1 MKIKLLII
9 EFDYHS
15 EVLRDLCL
23 MCDNSAF
30 EITVFT
36 SEKIWKST
44 GIDPNNIE
52 GQVRLKAKDHA
63 LKDFIRQNKPDIE
76 SSDIILF
83 NTCASNFKCF
93 SQVEFNAPTILRI
106 HNYNSYFETIQ
117 NLKLNLKS
125 WRYDLEHIFY
135 RSLWRRDW
143 YYRRKLLKRIDYFMF
158 PSEAIASYAQKRGK
172 IPIEQILP
180 GIPYTFSQ
188 TFAPA
193 QPAEVI
199 ITVVGTVEEKRRNYD
214 DLIRALTIASPNFNE
229 PVKLVLL
236 GKLKGSYGQ
245 HVKSKLSALSSPKL
259 QIVTFE
265 QFVPQATY
273 DEIMVQSSFQVVP
286 INPETR
292 YQICSEKYGL
302 TKISGAEN
310 EMIKYQ
316 LHSVFPTGYLVP
328 DELKPLSS
336 NYSSTRDL
344 AKRIEELVNQKK
356 FSTTHI
362 PDFSKKRLQKELLK
376 ICNLIL
382 TTRED

>member
-23 MCDNSAF
+23 MCDNSSF
-30 EITVFT
+30 EITFFT

-143 YYRRKLLKRIDYFMF
+143 YYRRKLLKRIDYF
-158 PSEAIASYAQKRGK
+158 
-172 IPIEQILP
+172 
-180 GIPYTFSQ
+180 
-188 TFAPA
+188 
-193 QPAEVI
+193 
-199 ITVVGTVEEKRRNYD
+199 
-214 DLIRALTIASPNFNE
+214 
-229 PVKLVLL
+229 
-236 GKLKGSYGQ
+236 
-245 HVKSKLSALSSPKL
+245 
-259 QIVTFE
+259 
-265 QFVPQATY
+265 
-273 DEIMVQSSFQVVP
+273 
-286 INPETR
+286 
-292 YQICSEKYGL
+292 
-302 TKISGAEN
+302 
-310 EMIKYQ
+310 
-316 LHSVFPTGYLVP
+316 
-328 DELKPLSS
+328 
-336 NYSSTRDL
+336 
-344 AKRIEELVNQKK
+344 
-356 FSTTHI
+356 
-362 PDFSKKRLQKELLK
+362 
-376 ICNLIL
+376 
-382 TTRED
+382 